1 MNNNYLATLVDE
13 FYQLGIRD
21 VVVSPGS
28 RSTSLAMLFEEY
40 GKFSTYVDIDER
52 SAGFFALGTAKAS
65 KKPVVL
71 ICTSGS
77 AGAHYYPAVT
87 EAWHSRVPLIILTAD
102 RPYDL
107 QFVGAPQTMDQTRLF
122 GDFVNHFENM
132 IRPDEKLFWT
142 YPRKVAQRAVLK
154 GQSLPVQINVPLSEP
169 LVPDLDPENFAK
181 GRRSFS
187 LSAGTMSTDWDFEQ
201 LPNKVLILAGAT
213 TESAQEDIIRFAE
226 KLKAPV
232 LADPLSKLRS
242 FESPVLIDSYDAFL
256 TDTALAEQLKPELIF
271 QFGQIVVSKRVQQ
284 YIARLDC
291 DYVQV
296 DYESDYRNPSQTTTE
311 IVQSHVKAFVSGC
324 QLEREDSQYLSQWQA
339 VQDKMRAKLDTV
351 ANEASPFEG
360 RYVQLLQELM
370 PAGSQLSSS
379 NSMEIRDLDYFWK
392 ASQKQVDIYCNR
404 GLSGIDGLT
413 STALGI
419 SANGKKTVML
429 TGDLSF
435 FHDLTGLTVGKTEAL
450 NLTII
455 LFNNDGGGIF
465 HHLAQHDAK
474 HFDRLF
480 STPHGLD
487 FSGLAKLTGLDY
499 HEIKDYEDFTE
510 QFTEAITKKGIH
522 LLEIKTDKE
531 HSLNLHKKYTS
542 YEQ

>member
-1 MNNNYLATLVDE
+1 MNNNYLAAMVDE

-40 GKFSTYVDIDER
+40 GQFSTYVDIDER
-52 SAGFFALGTAKAS
+52 SAAFFALGAAKAS
-65 KKPVVL
+65 KKPVIL

-77 AGAHYYPAVT
+77 AGAHYFPAVT
-87 EAWHSRVPLIILTAD
+87 EAWHSRIPLIILTAD

-122 GDFVNHFENM
+122 GDFVNHYESM
-132 IRPDEKLFWT
+132 IKPEERLYWT
-142 YPRKVAQRAVLK
+142 YPRKVAHRAVLK
-154 GQSLPVQINVPLSEP
+154 GQNLPVQINVPLTEP
-169 LVPDLDPENFAK
+169 LVPDMEAENFAK
-181 GRRSFS
+181 GRRPFKLHS
-187 LSAGTMSTDWDFEQ
+187 LQTASNWDFEQ
-201 LPNKVLILAGAT
+201 LPKKVLIIAGAT
-213 TESAQEDIIRFAE
+213 NESNQEAIIRFAE
-226 KLKAPV
+226 QIKAPV
-232 LADPLSKLRS
+232 LADPLSNLRS
-242 FESPVLIDSYDAFL
+242 FASPVLIDSYDVFL
-256 TDTALAEQLKPELIF
+256 TNADLADQLRPELIF
-271 QFGQIVVSKRVQQ
+271 QFGQMVVSKRVQQ

-296 DYESDYRNPSQTTTE
+296 DPMSDYRNPSQTTTE
-311 IVQSHVKAFVSGC
+311 IIQSQVADFVSNC
-324 QLEREDSQYLSQWQA
+324 EIKREEGRYLNDWRAAQS
-339 VQDKMRAKLDTV
+339 KMRDKLNSV
-351 ANEASPFEG
+351 ESEATAFEG

-370 PAGSQLSSS
+370 PEGSQLASS
-379 NSMEIRDLDYFWK
+379 NSMEIRDLDYFWQ
-392 ASQKQVDIYCNR
+392 AAAKQVDIYCNR
-404 GLSGIDGLT
+404 GLSGIDGLA

-419 SANGKKTVML
+419 STTGKKTVML

-435 FHDLTGLTVGKTEAL
+435 FHDLTGLTIGKTENL
-450 NLTII
+450 NLTIV

-487 FSGLAKLTGLDY
+487 FSGMAQVTGLDY

-510 QFTEAITKKGIH
+510 QFRAAITKNGIH

-531 HSLNLHKKYTS
+531 QSLNLHKKYTS